1 MHDKLGCAQ
10 RLLLLVILLCGGF
23 TPPLA
28 AQSGVEQIIA
38 ARAAPL
44 RASAAGKLEAVPG
57 SAMPAL
63 GFDEAIALFY
73 GARGDRP
80 AWIDPQRRA
89 ALLEAV
95 QSVYDD
101 GLTPE
106 HYHLAEIAAGPVRG
120 SAQAVADDDWLIT
133 HSAMLALLHLYRGKV
148 EPATL
153 DTHWNFQPRALDPK
167 LGLEAFM
174 AAVEQGDFK
183 ALYARARPQHW
194 LYARLRTALMRLR
207 ALDAAAGWPQIV
219 AGIVLKPGMED
230 ARVPVLRAR
239 LAAEG
244 EPLTAAADS
253 PLYDSE
259 LESAVKRYQAA
270 QYLDADGVIGA
281 RTLAVLNL
289 PLAARIAQL
298 RANLERG
305 RWQLHR
311 GEGDFVLVDV
321 AGYKIALYRDGKP
334 VWNSRVQVGQ
344 PYRST
349 PIFESTINTITLN
362 PTWTVPPTVL
372 TKDVLPK
379 VRKDSGYLKRNR
391 IRALDADGRELA
403 VDDIDWNRPRG
414 VTLRQDAGPGNALGS
429 AAIRFPNAYAV
440 YLHDTPHQALFAQS
454 QRAFSSGCIR
464 IERVLELVELL
475 FNDPQ
480 KWNRTAIDATVAT
493 ARTQNVALARPVP
506 ILLAYWTVDVDESG
520 RPAFKPDIYDRDP
533 ALIAALDRRP

>member
-1 MHDKLGCAQ
+1 MHDRLGCV
-10 RLLLLVILLCGGF
+10 RCFVFSCILLCGGF
-23 TPPLA
+23 APPLA
-28 AQSGVEQIIA
+28 AQTGVEPIIA

-44 RASAAGKLEAVPG
+44 RASAAGKLDTVPG
-57 SAMPAL
+57 GPAAL
-63 GFDEAIALFY
+63 GFDEAVALFY

-80 AWIDPQRRA
+80 AWTEPRRRA
-89 ALLEAV
+89 ALLEAM

-106 HYHLAEIAAGPVRG
+106 HYHVAEIAAGPPQG
-120 SAQAVADDDWLIT
+120 PPQALADYDWLIT

-153 DTHWNFQPRALDPK
+153 DTHWNFQPRALDPRR
-167 LGLEAFM
+167 GLEAFA
-174 AAVEQGDFK
+174 AAVEQGEF
-183 ALYARARPQHW
+183 APLYTRARPSHW
-194 LYARLRTALMRLR
+194 LYARLRAALTRLH
-207 ALDAAAGWPQIV
+207 AIEVAAGWPQIA
-219 AGIVLKPGMED
+219 AGAALKPGMED
-230 ARVPVLRAR
+230 ARVPLLRAR
-239 LAAEG
+239 LAAQG
-244 EPLTAAADS
+244 ESLTAAPDS
-253 PLYDSE
+253 LLYDSE

-281 RTLAVLNL
+281 RTLAVLNV
-289 PLAARIAQL
+289 PVAARIAQL

-311 GEGDFVLVDV
+311 SGGDFVLVDV

-349 PIFESTINTITLN
+349 PIFESVINTITLN

-372 TKDVLPK
+372 SKDVLPK
-379 VRKDSGYLKRNR
+379 IRKDSGYLKRNR
-391 IRALDADGRELA
+391 IRALDAAGRELA
-403 VDDIDWNRPRG
+403 ADDIDWNRPRG
-414 VTLRQDAGPGNALGS
+414 ITLRQDAGPGNALGS
-429 AAIRFPNAYAV
+429 AALRFPNAYAV

-464 IERVLELVELL
+464 VERALELVELL
-475 FNDPQ
+475 FDDPR
-480 KWNRTAIDATVAT
+480 KWNRAAIDAAVAT
-493 ARTQNVALARPVP
+493 ARTQNIALARPVP
-506 ILLAYWTVDVDESG
+506 ILLAYWTVDVDEAG